1 MNKLFFAA
9 IMVLLSQNCLAENDT
24 GNLTIQVN
32 GLLHERG
39 KVIANL
45 FREGDNVMKIETAYL
60 HAPGKISDKHA
71 QLVFRNLKYGK
82 YAVTVFHDENDNGI
96 LDHNL
101 LRMPAEPMG
110 FSNGFQL
117 GLFSGLPSFKKLQFF
132 FGPGADTIGITV
144 K

>member
-1 MNKLFFAA
+1 MNKYFVFFL
-9 IMVLLSQNCLAENDT
+9 MLLAQNCLAENDT

-45 FREGDNVMKIETAYL
+45 FREGDDVMKIATASL
-60 HAPGKISDKHA
+60 HARASISDRHA
-71 QLVFRNLKYGK
+71 QLVFQNLKYGK
-82 YAVTVFHDENDNGI
+82 YAVTVFHDENDNGN
-96 LDHNL
+96 LDHNV
-101 LRMPAEPMG
+101 LRMPAEPLG

-117 GLFSGLPSFKKLQFF
+117 GLFSGLPGFDKLEFV
-132 FGPGADTIGITV
+132 FGPGTDTIAILV